1 MTMTKTRFLFIA
13 TYYGKTVMYKII
25 ATDKQ
30 EAIKIGY
37 KKATK
42 KLLCSNCE
50 LNFRSCNI
58 D

>member
-1 MTMTKTRFLFIA
+1 MTKTRFLFIA
-13 TYYGKTVMYKII
+13 TYYGKTVIYKIM

-30 EAIKIGY
+30 EAIKTGY
-37 KKATK
+37 EKATK

-50 LNFRSCNI
+50 LNFKSCNI